1 MLDFTAATVVYC
13 VFVGA
18 LFCGLWIYHDRRSYW
33 RAGKTRGQTA
43 FHCIRCDAIYALPG
57 SHVDS
62 GGCPRCG
69 HSNVRL
75 RF

>member
-13 VFVGA
+13 VIFGT
-18 LFCGLWIYHDRRSYW
+18 LFCGLWIYHDRRSHG
-33 RAGKTRGQTA
+33 RTGKTRGQTA
-43 FHCIRCDAIYALPG
+43 FHCIRCDAIYASPG
-57 SHVDS
+57 SQVGS
-62 GGCPRCG
+62 CNCPRCG